1 MVCSILSLLSFLSF
15 HSNFKFLI
23 SFQCLICLIF
33 IFSSF
38 RCGLMVCSI
47 LSLLG
52 WILVLL
58 SSALHL
64 ILALYLGEHHLI
76 SDQIFS
82 RYLAGETNP
91 ENKYWWKSL
100 ANIYWWNNFENEY
113 WWTKVSNQIS
123 LSLAS
128 HLISDQHLRFS
139 VDYWLMKPIN
149 KIGEQKSRTRSR
161 SHWLLIGLLFPSH
174 QHLCYRGHYLLE
186 VTIHMIFIN
195 RNDLLGWCHYFLAQL
210 HDDHLDPGGWE
221 FHQVTFQVAG
231 SGNKG
236 IVTSVFNCQL
246 TTGLLF
252 INMVWLFI
260 RIVNTVGLSQ
270 LLQVL
275 EIQIADNIFG
285 KNLYNICQFV

>member
-1 MVCSILSLLSFLSF
+1 MWAIVCSILSFFNFSIVFIFIFLFLVCLIFISSSSFRCGLMVCSILSLLSFLSF

-91 ENKYWWKSL
+91 ENRYW
-100 ANIYWWNNFENEY
+100 
-113 WWTKVSNQIS
+113 
-123 LSLAS
+123 
-128 HLISDQHLRFS
+128 
-139 VDYWLMKPIN
+139 
-149 KIGEQKSRTRSR
+149 
-161 SHWLLIGLLFPSH
+161 
-174 QHLCYRGHYLLE
+174 
-186 VTIHMIFIN
+186 
-195 RNDLLGWCHYFLAQL
+195 
-210 HDDHLDPGGWE
+210 
-221 FHQVTFQVAG
+221 
-231 SGNKG
+231 
-236 IVTSVFNCQL
+236 
-246 TTGLLF
+246 
-252 INMVWLFI
+252 
-260 RIVNTVGLSQ
+260 
-270 LLQVL
+270 
-275 EIQIADNIFG
+275 
-285 KNLYNICQFV
+285 